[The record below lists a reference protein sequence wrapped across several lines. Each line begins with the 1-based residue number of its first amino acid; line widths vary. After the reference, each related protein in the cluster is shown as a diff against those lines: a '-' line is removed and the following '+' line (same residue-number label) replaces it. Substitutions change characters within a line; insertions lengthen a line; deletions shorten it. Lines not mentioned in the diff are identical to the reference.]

1 MQQILISW
9 IGNTDLKA
17 SKGQLNTGVGPIA
30 QSLAD
35 SDFQRLVLLTNY
47 SAEDSRQYVE
57 WLKTQQAIHPDLR
70 VVSLSAPTEYAE
82 IYKQAVEV
90 LESITSLL
98 TQGTYELTFHLSPGT
113 PAMAAIWIILSK
125 TRFKASLLET
135 SIERGTRQVNFPFDL
150 AADFLPDLLKRQD
163 EILARLAQDMPP
175 KGAAFNAIIHRCEK
189 MQLLVSQAQRVAV
202 RNVPVLIQGESG
214 TGKELLARAIHET
227 SLRREGPFIAVNCG
241 AIPSDLVDAEF
252 FGHEKGAFTGAH
264 QARKGY
270 FEAANGGTL
279 FLDEIG
285 ELPLVSQVKLLRV
298 LQERKVVRLGSAKE
312 IALDVRIIAATN
324 RNLIMEV
331 AESRFR
337 EDLFHRIAIG
347 VLQLPA
353 LRERAEDIGLLIDYS
368 MEQINMEASD
378 QPGYVNKAISV
389 AAKKLMFDYAWPGNI
404 RELYNTVLR
413 ASLWSNAE
421 IISVEDIN
429 AAILQPIAKPSNAIL
444 EKALGNGFDIQLVM
458 SAVAGHYLQRAI
470 EQAHGNK
477 TKAAELLGL
486 SSYQTLTNWIK
497 KHQVE

>member
-1 MQQILISW
+1 MQKILISW

-35 SDFQRLVLLTNY
+35 RHFQRLVLLTNY
-47 SAEDSRQYVE
+47 SAEDSQQYVE
-57 WLKTQQAIHPDLR
+57 WLETQHAIHPDLR

-90 LESITSLL
+90 LESITGPLERN
-98 TQGTYELTFHLSPGT
+98 TYELTFHLSPGT

-135 SIERGTRQVNFPFDL
+135 SIERGTRLVNFPFDL

-163 EILARLAQDMPP
+163 EILAKLAQDLPP
-175 KGAAFNAIIHRCEK
+175 KGPAFNAIIHQCEK
-189 MQLLVSQAQRVAV
+189 MQRLVSQAQRVAV

-227 SLRREGPFIAVNCG
+227 GLRREGPFVAVNCG
-241 AIPSDLVDAEF
+241 AIPLDLVDAEF
-252 FGHEKGAFTGAH
+252 FGHDKGAFTGAQ

-270 FEAANGGTL
+270 FEEANGGTL

-285 ELPLVSQVKLLRV
+285 ELPLASQVKLLRV
-298 LQERKVVRLGSAKE
+298 LQEKKVVRLGSAKE
-312 IALDVRIIAATN
+312 ISLDVRIIAATN

-353 LRERAEDIGLLIDYS
+353 LRERGEDIGLLIDHS
-368 MEQINMEASD
+368 MEQINREAND
-378 QPGYVNKAISV
+378 QPGYLHKNISV
-389 AAKKLMFDYAWPGNI
+389 SARKVMFDYAWPGNI
-404 RELYNTVLR
+404 RELHNTLLR
-413 ASLWSNAE
+413 ASLWSIGQTITA
-421 IISVEDIN
+421 EDIE
-429 AAILQPIAKPSNAIL
+429 AAILQPATRSSNAIL
-444 EKALGNGFDIQLVM
+444 EKSLGNGFDIQSVM
-458 SAVAGHYLQRAI
+458 SDVAGHYVHRAI
-470 EQAHGNK
+470 EQAEGNK

-497 KHQVE
+497 KYQVE